1 MARIGTLLPE
11 IDLLSGLRPVRVS
24 AGEVVYPPGGTLG
37 PRWQHDVQLVLLHT
51 GSARISIDEGAPSLH
66 RADSVVLL
74 LPGHRERF
82 EFDAH
87 NETHHSWVQVG
98 LGDPPG
104 GPGDCPDGPRD
115 SPDGLR
121 DPPDPLGALPR
132 ELPASGALA
141 ELVRD
146 AVAVTRTPI
155 STTTPLLAALA
166 IAALLRYAGEAESR
180 VRGTAGAVE
189 RARRFLHSAVA
200 DPDVDLG
207 RVAGAAHVT
216 PAHLVRRFRT
226 ELGVTPMAY
235 LWERRVATGVDLL
248 TNTGLPV
255 GEIAA
260 RCGFKSV
267 YHFSRRVKQRTGS
280 SPTALRRERWAVT
293 NQSSRTY

>member
-1 MARIGTLLPE
+1 MATMCALLSE
-11 IDLLSGLRPVRVS
+11 IDLLGGLRPVRVS

-51 GSARISIDEGAPSLH
+51 GSARISIDDGAPSLH
-66 RADSVVLL
+66 GADAVVLL

-82 EFDAH
+82 DFDPTD
-87 NETHHSWVQVG
+87 ETHHSWVQVG
-98 LGDPPG
+98 LGE
-104 GPGDCPDGPRD
+104 
-115 SPDGLR
+115 
-121 DPPDPLGALPR
+121 PPDDLGALPR
-132 ELPASGALA
+132 ELPASGALT
-141 ELVRD
+141 ELVHE
-146 AVAVTRTPI
+146 AVAVARTPI

-166 IAALLRYAGEAESR
+166 TAALLRYVGEAESR
-180 VRGTAGAVE
+180 VRGTSDTLG
-189 RARRFLHSAVA
+189 RARRFLHSRLA

-207 RVAGAAHVT
+207 RVAAAAHVT
-216 PAHLVRRFRT
+216 PAHLVRRFRA

-280 SPTALRRERWAVT
+280 SPTALRRGRWGVT
-293 NQSSRTY
+293 NQGARAYLEGE